1 MNTRQR
7 LKRAA
12 ARRQMYWRAGV
23 SRRTRMEERYSRLLL
38 WSFSMRRASD
48 KVVVALS
55 ELGGALRALQTGVR
69 GLLSPLLLSLPPVAA
84 VGVAPAFGGGDE
96 FLAIEAL
103 PGVERAGGAGS
114 HGGDAGG

>member
-12 ARRQMYWRAGV
+12 VRRQMYWRAGA
-23 SRRTRMEERYSRLLL
+23 SRRTRIEKRYSRLPA
-38 WSFSMRRASD
+38 WCHSMRRESAKATAALIELGRAMRAFEVS
-48 KVVVALS
+48 VVDLLS
-55 ELGGALRALQTGVR
+55 E
-69 GLLSPLLLSLPPVAA
+69 SLLSLPPVPA

-96 FLAIEAL
+96 FLAVEAL
-103 PGVERAGGAGS
+103 PGVEGAGGAGS